1 MKKTIIT
8 AALIL
13 STISVF
19 AQGVDLRRKIEVTG
33 TAQQEVTPDVIN
45 VSISLQEYMNG
56 KNKVTID
63 VLENQL
69 EKAVKDAGIP
79 HEDFT
84 INNLSAW
91 NNYYQKKKSPDFLAS
106 KQYLIRL
113 HDLNRFDQ
121 IISNIDPKGIQSTN
135 IESYSYSK
143 INDLKNE
150 LQLKALLDA
159 KNRAAFLVNGLGD
172 KLGDAINITI
182 SDNSDV
188 VQPRPYQFKA
198 MAMASNATAP
208 QSDIDFKK
216 IKLVFTA
223 DATFEIAK

>member
-1 MKKTIIT
+1 MKKFIILIAF
-8 AALIL
+8 AA
-13 STISVF
+13 ISLNSF
-19 AQGVDLRRKIEVTG
+19 SQNVDLRHKIEVTG
-33 TAQQEVTPDVIN
+33 TAQQEVTPDIIN

-69 EKAVKDAGIP
+69 ESAIKDVGIP

-113 HDLNRFDQ
+113 HDLNKFDQ
-121 IISNIDPKGIQSTN
+121 IIGNVDPKGIQSTN

-159 KNRAAFLVNGLGD
+159 KNRATFLVSGLGD
-172 KLGDAINITI
+172 KLGDVININI
-182 SDNSDV
+182 SDNSDI

-198 MAMASNATAP
+198 MAIAGNTAAP
-208 QSDIDFKK
+208 ASDIDFKK

-223 DATFEIAK
+223 DATFEIIK

>member
-1 MKKTIIT
+1 MKRIIIT
-8 AALIL
+8 AALII
-13 STISVF
+13 STVNLF
-19 AQGVDLRRKIEVTG
+19 AQNVDLRRKIEVNG
-33 TAQQEVTPDVIN
+33 TAEQEVTPDIIN
-45 VSISLQEYMNG
+45 VSISLQEYLNG

-69 EKAVKDAGIP
+69 EGAVKAAGIP

-84 INNLSAW
+84 INNLAAW

-106 KQYLIRL
+106 KQYIIRL
-113 HDLNRFDQ
+113 HDLNKFDQ
-121 IISNIDPKGIQSTN
+121 ILAAIDPKGIASTN

-159 KNRAAFLVNGLGD
+159 KNRAAYLVNGVGN
-172 KLGDAINITI
+172 KLGDVINITFA
-182 SDNSDV
+182 DNSDA
-188 VQPRPYQFKA
+188 VQPRPIQFRA
-198 MAMASNATAP
+198 MAVADKITP
-208 QSDIDFKK
+208 VSDIDFKK

-223 DATFEIAK
+223 DATFEIVK